1 MAGLSTTEAA
11 SRAGVE
17 LAYVDRLLELGCI
30 RAGADGLS
38 TGDVR
43 RIGLLRTLEEAGL
56 PLDALAAGLQRGVI
70 ALDFVDAPEYDRFA
84 SLTSETFE
92 QVSDRTGIPMPLL
105 GLIRETVAS
114 APARP
119 DDRIRTD
126 ELRIVP
132 FLEIQVRLGFDPN
145 AIERLL
151 RAIGDSTRRIAEAE
165 AEWWR
170 SQVSTPR
177 IQQGDVGNVI
187 AAVDVSAELNGAEE
201 QAFLAIWNAQQSQTW
216 TGNIIAGFEYLL
228 AQEGLYQ
235 PATRHPAICFL
246 DITGYTRLTQEQ
258 GDAAAAG
265 LAESL
270 ARLVKRVS
278 GAHGGRP
285 VKWLGDGV
293 MFFFRDP
300 GAGVVAALEMVEGV
314 IGEGLPPA
322 HVGLHTGPV
331 VVEGGDYYGQTV
343 NMAARIAEYA
353 RPGEVLVSQSIVEAA
368 SATAGVA
375 FTPIGTVDLKG
386 VSGGVA
392 LQSARRAAPD

>member
-1 MAGLSTTEAA
+1 MAGLSSIEAA

-17 LAYVDRLLELGCI
+17 PAYVERLLELGCI
-30 RAGADGLS
+30 RPRHDGLS
-38 TGDVR
+38 IGDVR

-56 PLDALAAGLQRGVI
+56 PLDALAAGMQRGII

-92 QVSDRTGIPMPLL
+92 QVSARTGIPMPLL
-105 GLIRETVAS
+105 GLIRETIAS

-119 DDRIRTD
+119 EDRIRTD

-132 FLEIQVRLGFDPN
+132 FVEIQTRLGFDPN

-151 RAIGDSTRRIAEAE
+151 RVIGDNTRRIAEAE

-170 SQVSTPR
+170 SQVSVPR
-177 IQQGDVGNVI
+177 MQHGEVGNVI
-187 AAVDVSAELNGAEE
+187 AAADVSAELNAAAE
-201 QAFLAIWNAQQSQTW
+201 QAFLAIWNSQQSQTW

-293 MFFFRDP
+293 MFFFPDP
-300 GAGVVAALEMVEGV
+300 ARGVRSSLEMVRETSSA
-314 IGEGLPPA
+314 GLPPA
-322 HVGLHTGPV
+322 HVGLHAGPV
-331 VVEGGDYYGQTV
+331 VQQDGDFFGRTV
-343 NMAARIAEYA
+343 NLASRVAGRAAA
-353 RPGEVLVSQSIVEAA
+353 GEVLVTDDIVEVAGEIDGVRFTDA
-368 SATAGVA
+368 GSAE
-375 FTPIGTVDLKG
+375 LKN
-386 VSGGVA
+386 VSRPVR
-392 LQSARRAAPD
+392 LWRAVPS